1 MCTGP
6 ANGEAGPA
14 WRTVSSPSLR
24 PPLLPRVGQRNAPE
38 ARVLPPRLPVSTD
51 GSPQPPQ
58 HPSIVLDASFPS
70 TPTCP
75 AAHPAGST
83 WKSTPLIFAT
93 VPTWLRPS
101 SPPPGLLDPAFA
113 SHPRPVISQMI
124 LLTRSH
130 LPPFWPDCPSWSP
143 LSTWLQ

>member
-1 MCTGP
+1 MVKLDLL
-6 ANGEAGPA
+6 GEPY
-14 WRTVSSPSLR
+14 
-24 PPLLPRVGQRNAPE
+24 LLPPSALHCFPE
-38 ARVLPPRLPVSTD
+38 SARGTLRKHESCPRLPVSTD
-51 GSPQPPQ
+51 GSPQPRQ
-58 HPSIVLDASFPS
+58 HLSIVLDASFPS

>member
-14 WRTVSSPSLR
+14 WRTVSSPSALHCFPESARGTLR
-24 PPLLPRVGQRNAPE
+24 KHE
-38 ARVLPPRLPVSTD
+38 SCPRLPVSTD
-51 GSPQPPQ
+51 GSPQPRQ